1 MMHVRQQ
8 NESVGRD
15 ARNPPRQHR
24 NHEHQNSQPRATG
37 RLPFWMRG
45 GHWLTACSS
54 SQSLPSGAMRC
65 AVSRLP
71 DAGSE
76 KAASTSVLSEPM
88 SVL

>member
-1 MMHVRQQ
+1 MHVRQQ
-8 NESVGRD
+8 DESVGCD
-15 ARNPPRQHR
+15 ARNPPRQNR
-24 NHEHQNSQPRATG
+24 DHEHQNSQPRATG
-37 RLPFWMRG
+37 RLPFRTRG